1 MIRYK
6 QVVTLINC
14 MDETTII
21 ELPADY
27 WNVVRQVLESTLTAK
42 GADGAK
48 MLHEIFTAFDDA
60 GIEHHD
66 PEPTESLV

>member
-1 MIRYK
+1 
-6 QVVTLINC
+6 
-14 MDETTII
+14 MDETIII

-48 MLHEIFTAFDDA
+48 MLHEIFTAFNDA

-66 PEPTESLV
+66 PEPTE

>member
-6 QVVTLINC
+6 QVVTLING

>member
-1 MIRYK
+1 MNRYK
-6 QVVTLINC
+6 QVVTVMKY

-21 ELPADY
+21 ELPANY

-48 MLHEIFTAFDDA
+48 MLHEIFTAFDNA
-60 GIEHHD
+60 GIEHITE
-66 PEPTESLV
+66 EPESLV

>member
-1 MIRYK
+1 MSYPSA
-6 QVVTLINC
+6 

-66 PEPTESLV
+66 PEPSESLV